1 MNVARQII
9 DLPKILY
16 FPLLG
21 HWHGEGARLFVYI
34 DKPKPIAPKAL

>member
-1 MNVARQII
+1 
-9 DLPKILY
+9 
-16 FPLLG
+16 LG